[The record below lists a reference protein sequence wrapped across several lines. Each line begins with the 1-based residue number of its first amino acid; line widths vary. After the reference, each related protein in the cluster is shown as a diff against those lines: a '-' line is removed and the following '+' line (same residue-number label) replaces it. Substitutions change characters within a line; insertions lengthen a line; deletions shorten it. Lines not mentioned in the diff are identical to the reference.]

1 MIGDVA
7 RVRLNSPLLSVKTT
21 NFGTRLM
28 VEDVQALVTPLPGQ
42 TFIIALKEAVNRV
55 KYSIDVIQYEWY
67 FYPGKPNCQIQE
79 FNRTVLA
86 RLESGIKMRV
96 LLNKEGREQHLM
108 AINMGTSRFLGEAGA
123 SVKFGKVFPINHAK
137 LFIFDDDEV
146 ILGSH
151 NLSNRSVTVNNEC
164 SALIKSREVAVEFKR
179 YFEALWN
186 LS

>member
-1 MIGDVA
+1 
-7 RVRLNSPLLSVKTT
+7 
-21 NFGTRLM
+21 M
-28 VEDVQALVTPLPGQ
+28 VEDTQALVTPLPGQ
-42 TFIIALKEAVNRV
+42 TYIISLIDAINRA

-67 FYPGKPNCQIQE
+67 FYPGKPECKIQQL
-79 FNRTVLA
+79 NRTILA
-86 RLESGIKMRV
+86 RAQSGIKMRV

-108 AINMGTSRFLGEAGA
+108 VINMSASKYLTEAGVC
-123 SVKFGKVFPINHAK
+123 VKFGRTFPINHAK
-137 LFIFDDDEV
+137 LFVFDDDEV

-151 NLSNRSVTVNNEC
+151 NLSNRSVTVNSEC

>member
-1 MIGDVA
+1 M
-7 RVRLNSPLLSVKTT
+7 KTT

-28 VEDVQALVTPLPGQ
+28 VEDVQSLVTPLPGQ
-42 TFIIALKEAVNRV
+42 TFIIALGEAVKRV
-55 KYSIDVIQYEWY
+55 KYSIDVIQYEWF

-79 FNRTVLA
+79 FNRVILA
-86 RLESGIKMRV
+86 RLEQGIKMRV

-108 AINMGTSRFLGEAGA
+108 AINMGTSRFLTEAGA

-179 YFEALWN
+179 YFNALWN